1 MFPQYQNYDLNVNR
15 RINRR
20 VYLQSAKKY
29 SDATEI
35 APADG
40 SDKANTFYQKINT
53 TLLTIG
59 ANLKE
64 ASSYFYTTQVEQPVQ
79 RRGRQQILVEEIV
92 KSLPQLNNALSKTYR
107 EFLLINSTL
116 PGDIGLINYLPKN
129 KLEIILKLIGD
140 IDSILDKFVSTI
152 TEEYKDTIEY
162 QAITEILTNVDV
174 EFSKFKQIIRYA
186 IQNYTPLTTLIR
198 KPISYNPDIKPIPNK
213 YL

>member
-1 MFPQYQNYDLNVNR
+1 MFPQYQNYDLNSNR
-15 RINRR
+15 RVNRR
-20 VYLQSAKKY
+20 VYLQSVKKY
-29 SDATEI
+29 SDAKEI
-35 APADG
+35 TPVDS

-53 TLLTIG
+53 TLLIIG

-64 ASSYFYTTQVEQPVQ
+64 ASGYFYTTQVEIPVP

-107 EFLLINSTL
+107 EFLLLNSTL

-129 KLEIILKLIGD
+129 KLETIVKLTDD
-140 IDSILDKFVSTI
+140 IDTILDKFVNTI
-152 TEEYKDTIEY
+152 TEEYRDTVEY

-174 EFSKFKQIIRYA
+174 EFTKFKQTLRYA
-186 IQNYTPLTTLIR
+186 ISNYTPLTTLIK
-198 KPISYNPDIKPIPNK
+198 KPISYNADIKPIPNK